1 MYTAL
6 NDVRLKAA
14 QPPDIFRK
22 HFLGSLSTIRF
33 QKNAYTC
40 TKKKFKME
48 SYIIAGLEEARVEQE
63 EQIMP
68 HLYGKIRVA
77 ATDTSHPIILPQLT
91 AAYGNSGTRFT
102 CLLTRIITWSLFLYF
117 YKKKDKISLYIAI
130 KCRRQ
135 V

>member
-1 MYTAL
+1 MYTAP

-14 QPPDIFRK
+14 QPSDIFRK
-22 HFLGSLSTIRF
+22 HFLGSLPTIRF
-33 QKNAYTC
+33 QKNIYTC

-48 SYIIAGLEEARVEQE
+48 SYIIVGLEEARVEQE

-68 HLYGKIRVA
+68 HLYGKIRMA
-77 ATDTSHPIILPQLT
+77 ATTEKNERGHA
-91 AAYGNSGTRFT
+91 AAYDNSGTDFT
-102 CLLTRIITWSLFLYF
+102 CLLKRIITWSLFLYF